1 MRLPGTDCSYEWG
14 AIWPANTAMISSPS
28 TMTPPMAPSGLRRAK
43 LSTTRAIAGTRHA
56 GGSAWEAGAG
66 SVWTEFVIDG

>member
-1 MRLPGTDCSYEWG
+1 
-14 AIWPANTAMISSPS
+14 MISSPS

-56 GGSAWEAGAG
+56 RGSAWEAGAG
-66 SVWTEFVIDG
+66 SVWTEFAIDG